1 MDGIYKRIGT
11 DIGMLVDSKNA
22 AYGDSFRE
30 SGKVIRI
37 IYPNGINSEQCD
49 EALVMVR
56 IIDKLFRIAN
66 KKDAF
71 GENPWMDIAGY
82 AILMCRVLNGGPEIN
97 DNTCK
102 SDQQN
107 EPAQEMP
114 DSQDVYG
121 LYGA

>member
-1 MDGIYKRIGT
+1 MDDTYKKIGT
-11 DIGMLVDSKNA
+11 DIGTLVDSKNA

-30 SGKVIRI
+30 SGKIVRI
-37 IYPNGINSEQCD
+37 LYPKGIDAEQCD

-66 KKDAF
+66 KRDAF

-82 AILMCRVLNGGPEIN
+82 AILMCRVSNDAQKNN

-107 EPAQEMP
+107 ELAQKMP